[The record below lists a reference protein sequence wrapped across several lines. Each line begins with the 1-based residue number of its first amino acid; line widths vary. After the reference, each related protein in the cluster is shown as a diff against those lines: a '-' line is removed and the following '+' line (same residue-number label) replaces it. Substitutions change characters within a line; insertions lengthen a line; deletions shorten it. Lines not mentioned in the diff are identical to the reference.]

1 MTEPAR
7 ATNRKSTE
15 QKSSPVNRGVRPAGV
30 YALLALLLL
39 LSVGALFG
47 GGALVADPS
56 GALLEMP
63 VELLAGSPFRDYLL
77 PGLVL
82 FLLFGVA
89 PLVVVFGLW
98 QRPAWSWSARWRV
111 NLAWLGTVVI
121 GAALIIWI
129 LVQMAILRFFLQP
142 ILLVQGIAI
151 IVISLLPAVR
161 RHYSWP
167 PDY

>member
-1 MTEPAR
+1 MTERAR
-7 ATNRKSTE
+7 AANRNSTE
-15 QKSSPVNRGVRPAGV
+15 QTGSQASRGDRLAGV
-30 YALLALLLL
+30 HVLLTLLLL

-56 GALLEMP
+56 GQLLEMP

-89 PLVVVFGLW
+89 PLIVTFGLW
-98 QRPAWSWSARWRV
+98 RKPGWSWSARWRV

-121 GAALIIWI
+121 GVALIIWI
-129 LVQMAILRFFLQP
+129 LVQMTILRFFLQP

-151 IVISLLPAVR
+151 IVISLLPAMR
-161 RHYSWP
+161 RHYSRP
-167 PDY
+167 PAH

>member
-1 MTEPAR
+1 
-7 ATNRKSTE
+7 
-15 QKSSPVNRGVRPAGV
+15 V

-56 GALLEMP
+56 GELLEMP

-89 PLVVVFGLW
+89 PLVVTFGLW
-98 QRPAWSWSARWRV
+98 RSPAWSWSARWHV
-111 NLAWLGTVVI
+111 NLAWLGAVAI
-121 GAALIIWI
+121 GVALIIWI
-129 LVQMAILRFFLQP
+129 LVQMAFLRFFLQP